1 MILDPMQ
8 NNMLGYQGFIFI
20 TTLLAAGFMQ
30 GMYVAKITAIVS
42 DNVKYSFCWMAQIQA
57 MHDV

>member
-30 GMYVAKITAIVS
+30 GMYVAKIRAIIS
-42 DNVKYSFCWMAQIQA
+42 DNDLVLAGIQA
-57 MHDV
+57 IHDV

>member
-1 MILDPMQ
+1 MILDLMQ
-8 NNMLGYQGFIFI
+8 NNMLGYQGFIFM

-30 GMYVAKITAIVS
+30 GMYVAKITTIIS
-42 DNVKYSFCWMAQIQA
+42 DNVPLLAGIQA

>member
-30 GMYVAKITAIVS
+30 GMYVAKIGAAIIS
-42 DNVKYSFCWMAQIQA
+42 DNDLLLAGIQA